1 MELVLRIKIFDKKLN
16 EEEFNYIEDSIIS
29 YVYNWLFFGLD
40 LNGFII
46 DSKVVKKVRRFY
58 ND

>member
-16 EEEFNYIEDSIIS
+16 EEEFNHIEDSITS

-46 DSKVVKKVRRFY
+46 DSKVIKKVRRFY